1 MAAAS
6 ERTVKGE
13 VRTKISHPHPYGAV
27 SESSLSHHRHQGG
40 GGCTDASLRLLSA
53 FVTSA
58 GEASRDCGYLEK
70 HLLRVC
76 LLG

>member
-13 VRTKISHPHPYGAV
+13 VRTKISHPNPYVAV
-27 SESSLSHHRHQGG
+27 SESSLSHHRHQDG

-53 FVTSA
+53 
-58 GEASRDCGYLEK
+58 SRDCGYIEK
-70 HLLRVC
+70 HLLRVF
-76 LLG
+76 LLGWDEGG